1 MYYKGSFINQQGHEI
16 AVHIVT
22 GGDASD
28 TVEIGEGA
36 LLFTDD
42 PVEITGEF
50 NDSFDVLLSQSATIR
65 LLTRGFVGDFYG
77 SSCHDTAVNILR
89 DGELIFAGYIEPQ
102 LYTQPFNE
110 YYDELELNCIDVL
123 SALQYSNYKDIG
135 TDGGPTYASAVAA
148 SGQRPFYTL
157 LSEII
162 QGATAGLDLLNGKSP
177 TILYDGSRARNN
189 ATGTNRYGIF
199 HSTAIN
205 DLLFMG
211 DDEGGV
217 WTQQEVL
224 AEILRY
230 LNLHIVQDGL
240 TFRIFSWDSVRSS
253 ESIQWRVPNGTTGT
267 APKRQTITLTDG
279 LAADVNTTIDLPE
292 VYNRLE
298 LTCDVREIEALVES
312 PLDSD
317 ALESPYPSKM
327 LYCTEYSADGE
338 GERAYRAFMAMTHGT
353 AKAPGYYVYDGTSY
367 NYDPSEAS
375 DWYIRLRN
383 NPAWKFNSSAVS
395 DLIASKT
402 GGSHLQ
408 NEIPDHL
415 ATKLGAA
422 LIAMGRAERQGAQ
435 DNSPVS
441 KVNMTDY
448 LVIGVNGNE
457 NDTEAGAAP
466 DADDIKAAIP
476 CAEYVSNS
484 GGGAFSPVDDATTNY
499 IVISGSLILN
509 PVMNTTAKYS
519 EVNTVGYLDAGTG
532 TTRPFWHNTVPSRN
546 NDDGRYYTR
555 RYYAGDLSTGLVPFS
570 DKGPQLYDF
579 KYSAIGD
586 ATDTISKV
594 SVLACMLVIGDK
606 CVVET
611 GTDGQPS
618 DFEWRTFKE
627 RKDCADDDEYYSQCF
642 TIGFDPKIDDPLVG
656 AEFDIQNNI
665 DHTLNIDAEG
675 IAIPIKR
682 SDKIS
687 GDVRFYILGPVNVL
701 WDVITRKH
709 PTFFRHTSWKTTS
722 VPLLSHI
729 SNILV
734 KDFEV
739 KVYSD
744 NAKLDTDQGNDIVY
758 ISDTEE
764 KFFSPKEDLTFKIC
778 SALTSAECAKLGV
791 ANKLYLSTPVD
802 TYTGQALTSVYD
814 YNSEASVKPEQ
825 LYVDAYYREY
835 HRPRI
840 MLNQSITVADTVSR
854 FDHYIHPALGREFYI
869 QAMSRN
875 LMEDCAELIL
885 KEVTND

>member
-1 MYYKGSFINQQGHEI
+1 MHYKGTFINQQGHTI

-22 GGDASD
+22 GGDTTD
-28 TVEIGEGA
+28 TVEIGAGA

-50 NDSFDVLLSQSATIR
+50 NDSFDVLLQQSATIR

-77 SSCHDTAVNILR
+77 NTCRDTAVNILR
-89 DGELIFAGYIEPQ
+89 DDELIFAGYVEPQ
-102 LYTQPFNE
+102 SYTQPFNE
-110 YYDELELNCIDVL
+110 YYDELELNCIDAL
-123 SALQYSNYKDIG
+123 SALQYSKYKNTG
-135 TDGGPTYASAVAA
+135 ADGGPTYATAVSAAK
-148 SGQRPFYTL
+148 QRSFYTL

-162 QGATAGLDLLNGKSP
+162 NGVTDGLDLLGDTSAS
-177 TILYDGSRARNN
+177 ILYDGSRARNN
-189 ATGTNRYGIF
+189 STGTNRYGIF
-199 HSTAIN
+199 HAISIN
-205 DLLFMG
+205 DLLFLG
-211 DDEGGV
+211 DDEGSV

-224 AEILRY
+224 AEMLRY

-240 TFRIFSWDSVRSS
+240 TFRIFAWDSVRKSGA
-253 ESIQWRVPNGTTGT
+253 IQWRKPNGTSGT
-267 APKRQTITLTDG
+267 TPTRQTIALTDA
-279 LAADVNTTIDLPE
+279 LAADVDATVDLSE

-298 LTCDVREIEALVES
+298 LTCDVQELETLVES
-312 PLDSD
+312 PLDTD
-317 ALESPYPSKM
+317 VLESPYPSRL

-353 AKAPGYYVYDGTSY
+353 AKTPGQYVYSGTSY
-367 NYDPSEAS
+367 NYDAAEAS

-383 NPAWKFNSSAVS
+383 NPAWKFNSASVD

-402 GGSHLQ
+402 GGNHRQ

-422 LIAMGRAERQGAQ
+422 LISMGRAEHQGAK

-441 KVNMTDY
+441 KVDMTDY

-457 NDTEAGAAP
+457 SDTETGARP
-466 DADDIKAAIP
+466 NSDDILEAIP
-476 CAEYVSNS
+476 CAEYTSVN

-532 TTRPFWHNTVPSRN
+532 TTRPFWQNTVPSRN
-546 NDDGRYYTR
+546 NEDGRYYTR
-555 RYYAGDLSTGLVPFS
+555 RYYTGDLSTGLVPFS

-579 KYSAIGD
+579 KYSAIGND
-586 ATDTISKV
+586 TDTISKV
-594 SVLACMLVIGDK
+594 SVLACMLVIGGK

-618 DFEWRTFKE
+618 DFEWRAFKE
-627 RKDCADDDEYYSQCF
+627 RSECESDDEYYSQCF
-642 TIGFDPKIDDPLVG
+642 TIGFDPKIDDKLVG
-656 AEFDIQNNI
+656 SEFSIQNNI
-665 DHTLNIDAEG
+665 DHTMNIDAEG
-675 IAIPIKR
+675 IAIPIK
-682 SDKIS
+682 STDNIA
-687 GDVRFYILGPVNVL
+687 GDVRFSILGPVNVL

-709 PTFFRHTSWKTTS
+709 PTFFRHTSWSTTS

-734 KDFEV
+734 KDFEI

-758 ISDTEE
+758 ISDTDE

-791 ANKLYLSTPVD
+791 ANKLYLSAPVD
-802 TYTGQALTSVYD
+802 MFTGKALTSIYD
-814 YNSEASVKPEQ
+814 YASASMVKPEQ

-840 MLNQSITVADTVSR
+840 ILNQHITVAGSISR
-854 FDHYIHPALGREFYI
+854 FDHYTHPALGREFYI
-869 QAMSRN
+869 QAMTRN
-875 LMEDCAELIL
+875 LMEDRADLTL